1 MFVSEERKQRIRQL
15 VSQRQG
21 NLVVVLEDIHY
32 PHNAEAVL
40 RSCDAFGVQDVHFI
54 FGDQEQ
60 YNPRRVGK
68 NTSASANKWLTF
80 HIHRNTTECMNL
92 LENDGYCILA
102 TVIGDKESKDIYS
115 VDLSNEKIAL
125 VLGNERDGVTKAVI
139 ERAHQKIYIP
149 MAGMVQSLNLSVTAA
164 ILLFEITRQRKA
176 SGKDIALP
184 EARQDQLVND
194 YLDREQ
200 SRILRKPHKHNP

>member
-1 MFVSEERKQRIRQL
+1 MFISEEREIRIRQL

-21 NLVVVLEDIHY
+21 DLVVVLEDIHY

-54 FGDQEQ
+54 FQNQ
-60 YNPRRVGK
+60 KPYNPRRVGR

-80 HIHRNTTECMNL
+80 HVHHSTADCLDI
-92 LENDGYCILA
+92 LEKDDYCFLA
-102 TVIGDKESKDIYS
+102 TVLDHHKSESIYNI
-115 VDLSNEKIAL
+115 DLSGERIAL
-125 VLGNERDGVTKAVI
+125 VLGNERDGVTEEVLR
-139 ERAHQKIYIP
+139 RANRKIHIP

-164 ILLFEITRQRKA
+164 VLLFEISRQRKA
-176 SGKDIALP
+176 SGKDVALP
-184 EARQDQLVND
+184 EARQQQLVND

-200 SRILRKPHKHNP
+200 SRKLRKPHKHNP

>member
-15 VSQRQG
+15 VYRRQG

-54 FGDQEQ
+54 FQNQ
-60 YNPRRVGK
+60 KPYNPRHVGK

-80 HIHRNTTECMNL
+80 HIHHSTTECIDR
-92 LENDGYCILA
+92 LENNGYCILA
-102 TVIGDKESKDIYS
+102 TIIGDEKSENIYS
-115 VDLSNEKIAL
+115 VDLSTDKIAL
-125 VLGNERDGVTKAVI
+125 VLGNERDGVTKEI
-139 ERAHQKIYIP
+139 IRRAHKKIHIP
-149 MAGMVQSLNLSVTAA
+149 MAGMVQSLNLSVTAS

-176 SGKDIALP
+176 SGTDIVLP
-184 EARQDQLVND
+184 EAKQDQLVND
-194 YLDREQ
+194 YLDREK